1 MKSLHTQHHPL
12 SSTTKQLEILDN
24 ELQNGI
30 VPFRE
35 NLASGGLYPL
45 KPTGVEIF
53 QINVGK
59 QCNQTC
65 KHCHVDAGPDRKEK
79 MSREIMDACLQ
90 ILKTN
95 NIPVVDITGGA
106 PEMHPDFRWFVEECA
121 KLGKQI
127 IVRCNLTIIL
137 ANKKYNASVLQRSSG
152 RSYQFLTFL

>member
-12 SSTTKQLEILDN
+12 SSTTKQLEILDD

-30 VPFRE
+30 MPFRD

-45 KPTGVEIF
+45 KPTGIEIF

-90 ILKTN
+90 SPSLPLLKELKFFEHLSLL
-95 NIPVVDITGGA
+95 V
-106 PEMHPDFRWFVEECA
+106 FK
-121 KLGKQI
+121 KLTQ
-127 IVRCNLTIIL
+127 N
-137 ANKKYNASVLQRSSG
+137 
-152 RSYQFLTFL
+152 